1 MTNKNVSFYDPGL
14 VVKDVHEKDAHAI
27 RTFESKSVV
36 TGAFSHFDITY
47 NVDNN
52 PEKIVYY
59 IGRSQ
64 QLTEVIT
71 LPATSLNNKYF
82 TIRFNPSNKLLV
94 IWYNLDNTGTQPVIP
109 DAEFL
114 EVNIATG
121 DSSSIVALATKLA
134 LGTLSQYFQTDLTR
148 NNLSIRTVQ
157 TGLVDDS
164 TAGTSGFT
172 VVTTAGT
179 EEIVTI
185 VDLDYNGQNPIW
197 EGQELIDYKLNPYT
211 GLFEQN
217 TTYQNDLITDELI
230 KANESLDAIEA
241 DTDLIRIAV
250 QSIDLDF
257 DVPLSTRATETT
269 QLQNKQELISI
280 NLELD
285 NISLILE
292 TFDRGYGLVTNETLR
307 TAAQIGNAT
316 GAADFN
322 EGATSAQTLRTSSNQ
337 GLPNTIANAWT
348 VKLTDGTD
356 NVIFTPVKDE
366 LHFNGSQF
374 GSPSFGLDRSNPR
387 KWRPIQVDTNG
398 SISAHAVRA
407 DGGEVSYGAGSTDSG
422 TQRVTANI
430 TRNGTELSYNDG
442 PSDANTIRV
451 SSNDHKHDGTN
462 KDYNAGITGVQ
473 TPRVTANITRNGT
486 ELSYNNGTSDANTQR
501 VSANIKLEGNAPD
514 TNYGA
519 VSANTIR
526 VASQVGNATGAADFN
541 AGVTGAQTPR
551 VTANITRNGTELSYN
566 DGTSDA
572 NTQRVSA
579 NLTRNGTQL
588 SYNIGAADA
597 NTIRV
602 ASQLHNGTASADY
615 NAGITGANTLRT
627 AANVYG
633 FDGNNLRQIKT
644 DTTGSIET
652 YSNLRSIT
660 DVTKTLV
667 ANTVT
672 LCAVG
677 ASNLSGRKYLKIVNN
692 GTVAAYVSS
701 RNNVTTTGASKGETL
716 FPNQEIVLEVTDAQ
730 SIYIISAL
738 AIEIFIQEGL

>member
-269 QLQNKQELISI
+269 QLQNKQELIDI

-430 TRNGTELSYNDG
+430 TRNGTELSYN
-442 PSDANTIRV
+442 
-451 SSNDHKHDGTN
+451 
-462 KDYNAGITGVQ
+462 
-473 TPRVTANITRNGT
+473 
-486 ELSYNNGTSDANTQR
+486 NGTSDANTQR

-519 VSANTIR
+519 ISANTIR

-633 FDGNNLRQIKT
+633 FDGTNLRQVKT
-644 DTTGSIET
+644 DTTGSVET
-652 YSNLRSIT
+652 YKNLRSIT

-692 GTVAAYVSS
+692 GTVAAYISS
-701 RNNVTTTGASKGETL
+701 RNNVTTTGSTKGETL